1 MIHLFRHLLRGATS
15 WKHLTNGETCAG
27 TGLLRRVALENLTNE
42 LGKLCRMKSLHVF
55 WFPPQLPR
63 VSITAI

>member
-42 LGKLCRMKSLHVF
+42 LGKLAV
-55 WFPPQLPR
+55 
-63 VSITAI
+63 